1 MRRSKLFAAV
11 ILMGGLAATGTSA
24 FAQDWGYRDS
34 NRGRDL
40 HNDYVRAGGIDND
53 LARDQYR
60 LNEALRCGRYAEAA
74 AIRRDMARDSHVLHE
89 QYRDIRH
96 DRRGW

>member
-11 ILMGGLAATGTSA
+11 VLMGGLAASGTSA
-24 FAQDWGYRDS
+24 FAQDWGYRDA
-34 NRGRDL
+34 RTRDL
-40 HNDYVRAGGIDND
+40 RHDAVRVDRM
-53 LARDQYR
+53 RDDMASDEYR

-74 AIRRDMARDSHVLHE
+74 RIRADMARDSYKLRNQV
-89 QYRDIRH
+89 RDIRH